1 MTSYKLDLA
10 STCNVNGV
18 NVIGLALQGPSMPSI
33 AVLHHNGPYNLQP
46 CIDDTDTS
54 NSAATA
60 VAPLQPRPAT
70 TGSADVLPLQ
80 PRLLPNFCTESG
92 LRETRSEP
100 REILP
105 LGKSLLPDYSPAKI
119 METEL
124 GLASASAIAI
134 GSSTEVLVSILE
146 NQAGFRRNSF
156 LSVSSQSPVSSRH
169 RASPVQSSVIAEAD
183 PDEEAKSSKY
193 NKTRIVECNETELKS
208 PDYEFVKS
216 PSTELTNPSDQ
227 SSPTE
232 APRDTSCFS
241 LDAHVVPNTSNSCDT
256 DLKSFNQP
264 SDIEVLHATYL

>member
-1 MTSYKLDLA
+1 M
-10 STCNVNGV
+10 
-18 NVIGLALQGPSMPSI
+18 
-33 AVLHHNGPYNLQP
+33 
-46 CIDDTDTS
+46 
-54 NSAATA
+54 
-60 VAPLQPRPAT
+60 QPRPAT

-100 REILP
+100 REIPP

-156 LSVSSQSPVSSRH
+156 LSVSSQSPLSSRH

-183 PDEEAKSSKY
+183 ADEEAKSSK
-193 NKTRIVECNETELKS
+193 NSRKRIEVELKS
-208 PDYEFVKS
+208 PDFELVKS

-241 LDAHVVPNTSNSCDT
+241 LDAHVVPNTSESCDT